1 MLADIS
7 LGSLADLTDD
17 DKKLVVDTFRAWL
30 DHNGSVSDTA
40 AALFC
45 HPNTVRYRLRRIEE
59 RTGRSLNNPRQL
71 AELCLAF
78 EVTQRT

>member
-1 MLADIS
+1 M
-7 LGSLADLTDD
+7 ADLTDD